1 MLYMPCVP
9 VSIIALTASLRR
21 INAPSF
27 ATLRPLVISPMQ
39 PFARKTK
46 MAHLGASIYQPDE
59 DYGCTTYPRAVLL
72 EAPLVASPV
81 RQRALQVTRQ
91 SCKVE

>member
-1 MLYMPCVP
+1 
-9 VSIIALTASLRR
+9 
-21 INAPSF
+21 
-27 ATLRPLVISPMQ
+27 MQ
-39 PFARKTK
+39 PLARKTK

-81 RQRALQVTRQ
+81 RQRALQFELGSLQIEGPPIQ
-91 SCKVE
+91 SLVQLWIVFAKYNQLTWKLSHSSA